1 MTVRIRVSAI
11 VAIGIVF
18 CAITGVAANSGDDDL
33 LKAAR
38 IGTDDAELLGYFR
51 RRTVSDSER
60 QRILE
65 LIRQLGNDAYAV
77 RERAANDLIE
87 VGLPAVGLLRQGK
100 NDPDIEIARRC
111 ERCLQRIESVPT
123 TKLSAAV
130 ARTVAKRRPIGSAA
144 VLLAYLPFADDEV
157 VAEELRDTLAAVA
170 LRDGRPDPALLA
182 AVDDPVPIRR
192 AAAGEALVRTNVP
205 AALTAARRLLA
216 DREADVRLRVALA
229 LVTHAKDRQAVR
241 PMIQLL
247 AEVPQST
254 AWRIEETLIRLAGDA
269 APTVA
274 LGGNEA
280 ARQKC
285 RDAWLAWWEK
295 DGEAVDLA
303 KLEGAAPTL
312 GYTLIVAR
320 NQSNLSG
327 KVFEV
332 NAAKEI
338 LWQID
343 GLTLPMD
350 AIVIGKDRVL
360 IAEQN
365 AQRVSERDFRGNP
378 VWTKSIPPVRGIQS
392 LPIGLQRLPNGNTL
406 IVCRSHV
413 LEWDAEQRSV
423 GKPYERPQPGQDIVA
438 ATKLRNGEL
447 IVLTNQGNC
456 IRLDK
461 DGKKLS
467 ESSPNGQSFVPF
479 GYIDALPTGNV
490 LVTQQNT
497 IAELDAEGKQV
508 SSLPAIRPTAVQR
521 LSNGNTLIA
530 GGGSTAA
537 TANVAVREL
546 DRNGNVA
553 WEYRFTDATIPYRA
567 HRR

>member
-1 MTVRIRVSAI
+1 MTARIRVSAI
-11 VAIGIVF
+11 VAMGIVL

-77 RERAANDLIE
+77 RERAGNDLIE

-100 NDPDIEIARRC
+100 SDPDIEIARRC

-170 LRDGRPDPALLA
+170 LRDGRADPALLA
-182 AVDDPVPIRR
+182 AVDDPMPIRR

-205 AALTAARRLLA
+205 AALTAARQLLA

-247 AEVPQST
+247 AEVPQSA

-280 ARQKC
+280 ARQTC

-303 KLEGAAPTL
+303 KLDGTAPTL

-350 AIVIGKDRVL
+350 AVVVGKDRVL

-365 AQRVSERDFRGNP
+365 AQRISERDFRGNP
-378 VWTKSIPPVRGIQS
+378 VWTKSIPR
-392 LPIGLQRLPNGNTL
+392 RAAAFRR
-406 IVCRSHV
+406 CRSGFS
-413 LEWDAEQRSV
+413 DCRTATRSSFAV
-423 GKPYERPQPGQDIVA
+423 ATSWNGTANNARSGSRIERPQPGQDIVA

-467 ESSPNGQSFVPF
+467 ESSPNGQSFLGF

-490 LVTQQNT
+490 LVTQQN
-497 IAELDAEGKQV
+497 ASRRVGCGGQASFVAARD
-508 SSLPAIRPTAVQR
+508 SSDCVQRRPTATR
-521 LSNGNTLIA
+521 
-530 GGGSTAA
+530 
-537 TANVAVREL
+537 
-546 DRNGNVA
+546 
-553 WEYRFTDATIPYRA
+553 
-567 HRR
+567 

>member
-1 MTVRIRVSAI
+1 MSGF
-11 VAIGIVF
+11 VAIGVVF

-60 QRILE
+60 QRILD

-77 RERAANDLIE
+77 RERAGNDLIE

-100 NDPDIEIARRC
+100 SDPDIEIARRC
-111 ERCLQRIESVPT
+111 ERCLQRIESVPI

-130 ARTVAKRRPIGSAA
+130 ARTVAKRRPVGSAS

-182 AVDDPVPIRR
+182 AVDDPMPIRR

-216 DREADVRLRVALA
+216 DREANVRLRVALA

-247 AEVPQST
+247 AEVPQSA

-285 RDAWLAWWEK
+285 RDAWLAWWDKE
-295 DGEAVDLA
+295 GEAVDLA
-303 KLEGAAPTL
+303 KLDGAAPTL

-327 KVFEV
+327 RVFEV

-350 AIVIGKDRVL
+350 AIVVGKDRVL

-378 VWTKSIPPVRGIQS
+378 VWTKSIPPVRGMQS

-406 IVCRSHV
+406 IVCRSHI
-413 LEWDAEQRSV
+413 LEWDGEQKSV
-423 GKPYERPQPGQDIVA
+423 GKPYERPMQDIVA

-447 IVLTNQGNC
+447 IILTNQGNC
-456 IRLDK
+456 IRVDR
-461 DGKKLS
+461 DGKELNAGAS
-467 ESSPNGQSFVPF
+467 TARSFVPF

-490 LVTQQNT
+490 LVTLSNA

-508 SSLPAIRPTAVQR
+508 ASLPAIRPTGVQR

-553 WEYRFTDATIPYRA
+553 WEYRFTDGTIPYRA

>member
-1 MTVRIRVSAI
+1 MIARIRVSAF
-11 VAIGIVF
+11 VAIGIAF
-18 CAITGVAANSGDDDL
+18 CAIAAVAANSGDDDL

-60 QRILE
+60 QRILA
-65 LIRQLGNDAYAV
+65 LVRQLGNDAYAV
-77 RERAANDLIE
+77 RERAGNELIE
-87 VGLPAVGLLRQGK
+87 VGLPAVGLLRQGQ

-130 ARTVAKRRPIGSAA
+130 ARAVAKRRPVGAPA
-144 VLLAYLPFADDEV
+144 VLLAYMPFADDEV
-157 VAEELRDTLAAVA
+157 VAEELRDALVAVA
-170 LRDGRPDPALLA
+170 LRDGRTDPALLA
-182 AVDDPVPIRR
+182 AVDDPVPVRR

-205 AALTAARRLLA
+205 AALSAARRLLA
-216 DREADVRLRVALA
+216 DPQSEVRLRVALA
-229 LVTHAKDRQAVR
+229 LVTHAKDRQAVK

-247 AEVPQST
+247 AEVPQS
-254 AWRIEETLIRLAGDA
+254 AGWRIEETLIRLAGDA
-269 APTVA
+269 APTVS
-274 LGGNEA
+274 LGGDES

-295 DGEAVDLA
+295 DGEKIDLA
-303 KLEGAAPTL
+303 KLDGAAPTL

-332 NAAKEI
+332 NAAKEV

-350 AIVIGKDRVL
+350 AIVVGKDRVL

-378 VWTKSIPPVRGIQS
+378 VWTKSIPPLRGMQS

-413 LEWDAEQRSV
+413 LEWDGEQRAV
-423 GKPYERPQPGQDIVA
+423 GKPYERPQQDIVA
-438 ATKLRNGEL
+438 ATKLRSGEM

-461 DGKKLS
+461 DGKEVS
-467 ESSPNGQSFVPF
+467 ASSPRAQSFVPF

-490 LVTQQNT
+490 LVTQQNAV
-497 IAELDAEGKQV
+497 AEFDTDGKQV
-508 SSLPAIRPTAVQR
+508 SSLAAIRPTGVQR

-537 TANVAVREL
+537 TTHVAVREL

-553 WEYRFTDATIPYRA
+553 WEYRFTDGTIPYRA

>member
-1 MTVRIRVSAI
+1 
-11 VAIGIVF
+11 
-18 CAITGVAANSGDDDL
+18 
-33 LKAAR
+33 
-38 IGTDDAELLGYFR
+38 
-51 RRTVSDSER
+51 
-60 QRILE
+60 
-65 LIRQLGNDAYAV
+65 
-77 RERAANDLIE
+77 
-87 VGLPAVGLLRQGK
+87 
-100 NDPDIEIARRC
+100 
-111 ERCLQRIESVPT
+111 
-123 TKLSAAV
+123 
-130 ARTVAKRRPIGSAA
+130 
-144 VLLAYLPFADDEV
+144 
-157 VAEELRDTLAAVA
+157 
-170 LRDGRPDPALLA
+170 
-182 AVDDPVPIRR
+182 
-192 AAAGEALVRTNVP
+192 
-205 AALTAARRLLA
+205 
-216 DREADVRLRVALA
+216 
-229 LVTHAKDRQAVR
+229 VTHAKDRQAVR

-247 AEVPQST
+247 VEVPQSA

-295 DGEAVDLA
+295 DGETVDLA
-303 KLEGAAPTL
+303 KLDGAAPTL

-350 AIVIGKDRVL
+350 AIVVGKDRVL

-365 AQRVSERDFRGNP
+365 AQRVSERDFRGNV
-378 VWTKSIPPVRGIQS
+378 VWTKSIPPLRGMPS
-392 LPIGLQRLPNGNTL
+392 LPVGLQRLPDGNTL
-406 IVCRSHV
+406 IVCRNHV
-413 LEWDAEQRSV
+413 MEWDGEQHSV
-423 GKPYERPQPGQDIVA
+423 GKTYERPQQAQQDIIA

-461 DGKKLS
+461 DGKELS
-467 ESSPNGQSFVPF
+467 ASSPNGQSFVPF

-490 LVTQQNT
+490 LITQQNL
-497 IAELDAEGKQV
+497 IAELNAEGKQV
-508 SSLPAIRPTAVQR
+508 SALTAIRPTCVQR

-553 WEYRFTDATIPYRA
+553 WEYRFTDGTIPYRA